1 MSTEDAA
8 KIVVDYLVGL
18 DKPEHVQYT
27 DKAGGFKIWSAG
39 TEFPDNIRAAILL
52 CTSSLS
58 STFKGS
64 SNKVRTRFLDL
75 KLLEDDDF
83 ENMMAMCDTLE
94 DWLKQAFKKFQ
105 QKKLKFAHQMF
116 TEIDEPRLVSSSSL
130 SQGCIFFKLVHFL
143 PQSGLT
149 RFHFSLF
156 LMRSLCIL

>member
-1 MSTEDAA
+1 M
-8 KIVVDYLVGL
+8 
-18 DKPEHVQYT
+18 
-27 DKAGGFKIWSAG
+27 
-39 TEFPDNIRAAILL
+39 L
-52 CTSSLS
+52 CTFSLS

-143 PQSGLT
+143 PQLGPT
-149 RFHFSLF
+149 RVNFSPHFHFFCMLILTLF
-156 LMRSLCIL
+156 VTLNWNKQTKPKNA